1 MGGREVVMVRVV
13 GSALGALV
21 VAVIAIGVI
30 FIVGMRTK
38 YPPVTTAVR
47 RMNRRVMNPRAMKT
61 AGTPGAYAGVI
72 RHVGRTSGTEYETP
86 IGPYRT
92 NDGFVVAL
100 PYGTSPDW
108 LKNLMAAGSAVI
120 IHEGESYAVDRP
132 EIVDAAGAL
141 DAVPPSE
148 QTSLRVF
155 NVDEFLRVRVAD
167 DVETK

>member
-1 MGGREVVMVRVV
+1 MVR
-13 GSALGALV
+13 GIGKAIGALV
-21 VAVIAIGVI
+21 GVMVAIGVI
-30 FIVGMRTK
+30 FIVGRRTK
-38 YPPVTTAVR
+38 YPPVTSAVR

-72 RHVGRTSGTEYETP
+72 HHVGRTSGTEYETP
-86 IGPYRT
+86 IGPYPT
-92 NDGFVVAL
+92 DDGFVVAL

-120 IHEGESYAVDRP
+120 VHEGESHSVDRP
-132 EIVDAAGAL
+132 EIVSAAEAI

-155 NVDEFLRVRVAD
+155 NVDEFLRVRIA
-167 DVETK
+167 ETDATE